1 MFELL
6 TGSAPFQGE
15 DIKTVENNISRLK
28 IRWPKGMDRDAVDLI
43 SKIIYD
49 IYKFFLIVLK
59 IKNK

>member
-43 SKIIYD
+43 SKIP
-49 IYKFFLIVLK
+49 LK
-59 IKNK
+59 SE